1 MDNNKLKNP
10 TYLFEVSWEVC
21 NKVGGIH
28 TVISTKALNMAKE
41 YSHSHILIGPDVW
54 RYTEKNPEFI
64 DDQRLFRSWRQRAA
78 QEGLRIKVGRWNVA
92 GEPIV
97 ILVDFSTFINQKDEI
112 FASFWETYQ
121 LDSISGQW
129 DYIEPALFGY
139 AAGKVIE
146 SFVRFNSSL
155 RQRII
160 AQFHEWMTGAG
171 LLYLKSAVPQVGCV
185 FTTHATVL
193 GRCVAGN
200 NLPLYGKMKNY
211 VPEELAR
218 RFNVVSKQSLEK
230 AAARNADCFTTVS
243 DITAVECA
251 RFLDKEVD
259 IVTPNGFENVFTP
272 KENEWESKR
281 QAARE
286 KFLQVAQALLGRPV
300 SEDALLVGN
309 SGRYEFKNKGIDVF
323 IDAMGR
329 LNRDSN
335 LKREI
340 LAFILVPA
348 GHTGANRELLHNL
361 EMPYQPVATGTP
373 YLTHYLSDEAH
384 DPVMNRIRSLGLENS
399 ERDKVKIFFV
409 PSYLNGD
416 DGVFNMPYYDLLV
429 GMELTVFP
437 SYYEPWG
444 YTPLESLA
452 FKVPTLTTT
461 LAGFGLWVKE
471 HYHMNHPGI
480 EVIRREDDDKDSVA
494 MAIAEWIRSFS
505 AKTSAELE
513 KDRENAKDVS
523 RIALWDNLVNYYKQA
538 YAMALEQVNERLKN
552 MPVQDLNANASFLE
566 KQLTVNNPSWVS
578 VMIHRSVPEK
588 LMGLEEI
595 SKNLWWCWHD
605 EAREL
610 FRMIDVD
617 KWRACGH
624 NPIVLLDSISL
635 NRYKQLENDAEFVKK
650 LEEVYKHFQEY
661 MAGKERM
668 SGSGVAYFSMEYGL
682 HTSLKIYSGGL
693 GILAGD
699 YLKEASDK
707 GTKITAVGLLYRYG
721 YFTQRLSAT
730 GEQEATYEAQ
740 DFMKIAVTPVRDEKG
755 NWQMIS
761 LVFPGRNVY
770 ARIWRVDV
778 GRIELYLLDTDFED
792 NLPEDRSITHHLYG
806 GDWENRLK
814 QELLLGCGG
823 IQALRKLGIEAATYH
838 CNEGHAAF
846 TGLERLKEY
855 ITEQHLSFAEAME
868 VVRASSLFTTHTP
881 VPAGHDAFSENMLRT
896 YISHYADRLK
906 INWEQLLGL
915 GKINVADPNEKFS
928 MSFLAANL
936 AQEVNGVSWLHG
948 EVSKDIFKGMWP
960 GYMPEELHIGYVT
973 NGVHYP
979 TWAAPEWKQVEEGLF
994 GQDFINHHYDKRCF
1008 EEIFKVP
1015 DAVIA
1020 GVRRKLRKRLID
1032 HIKNHLLTDG
1042 VSASYFTPRQVLKIQ
1057 ETLRDDILTIG
1068 FARRFAT
1075 YKRAHLLFRNLG
1087 RLDEIVNNLEH
1098 PVQFI
1103 FAGKAHPADK
1113 AGQDLIKRIVEVSK
1127 YPQFIGKVIF
1137 LPNYDMDL
1145 AKKLVQGVDVWLN
1158 TPTRPQEASGTSGE
1172 KAAMNGVM
1180 HFSVLDGWWVEG
1192 YRKDAGWMLPMKRIF
1207 GNQALQDELD
1217 SEMVYN
1223 IIDGD
1228 IAPRFYDRD
1237 AGGLSPEWIKTI
1249 KNTIAYVASEF
1260 TTNRMLEDYERL
1272 YYIPMAERYQRM
1284 IADNY
1289 AMATELSEWKNKITR
1304 EWDSIELVGLNLPNR
1319 SKQII
1324 ALGKTYSGEVKLE
1337 IGELDMNEVGVELI
1351 VAEQQDGRQVIR
1363 EKHDFLPVSQ
1373 NGSIA
1378 SYHIDVTPDAPGL
1391 LMLAIRIYPKNALLP
1406 HRQDFALVKWL

>member
-1 MDNNKLKNP
+1 MDNNQLKNP
-10 TYLFEVSWEVC
+10 AYLFEVSWEVC

-54 RYTEKNPEFI
+54 RYMEKNPEFI
-64 DDQRLFRSWRQRAA
+64 DDQRLFRSWRQQAA
-78 QEGLRIKVGRWNVA
+78 QEGLRVKVGRWNVA
-92 GEPIV
+92 GKPIV

-112 FASFWETYQ
+112 FASFWETYK

-146 SFVRFNSSL
+146 SFVRFHASL

-171 LLYLKSAVPQVGCV
+171 LLYLKSALPQVGCV

-200 NLPLYGKMKNY
+200 NLPLYGEMKNY

-230 AAARNADCFTTVS
+230 AAACNADCFTTVS
-243 DITAVECA
+243 DITAAECA
-251 RFLDKEVD
+251 HFLDKEVD

-272 KENEWESKR
+272 KDSEWESKR
-281 QAARE
+281 KAARE

-300 SEDALLVGN
+300 SEDALLVGS

-323 IDAMGR
+323 LDAMGR

-335 LKREI
+335 LEREV

-348 GHTGANRELLHNL
+348 GHAGANRELLHNL
-361 EMPYQPVATGTP
+361 EMPYQPVNTGTP
-373 YLTHYLSDEAH
+373 YLTHYLSDEVH
-384 DPVMNRIRSLGLENS
+384 DPVMNRIKALKLQNGEG
-399 ERDKVKIFFV
+399 DKVKVFFV

-429 GMELTVFP
+429 GMDLTVFP

-471 HYHMNHPGI
+471 HYNMNHPGI
-480 EVIRREDDDKDSVA
+480 EVIRREDDDKGGVA
-494 MAIAEWIRSFS
+494 MAIAEWVRTYSM
-505 AKTSAELE
+505 KTSVEME

-538 YAMALEQVNERLKN
+538 YVIALDRVDERLKN
-552 MPVQDLNANASFLE
+552 TPMQDLRQNVSYIE
-566 KQLTVNNPSWVS
+566 KQLTVNTPSWVS
-578 VMIHRSVPEK
+578 VMIHRSVPKK

-610 FRMIDVD
+610 FRMIDVE

-624 NPIVLLDSISL
+624 NPIMLLDSISL
-635 NRYKQLENDAEFVKK
+635 NRYKQLENDSEFVSK
-650 LEEVYKHFQEY
+650 LEEVYKHFREY
-661 MAGKERM
+661 MAAKEHM

-740 DFMKIAVTPVRDEKG
+740 DFMKIAVTPVRDEKD
-755 NWQMIS
+755 NWQTVCLI
-761 LVFPGRNVY
+761 FPGRNVY

-792 NLPEDRSITHHLYG
+792 NLPEDRTITHHLYG

-855 ITEQHLSFAEAME
+855 ITEHHLSFAEAME

-906 INWEQLLGL
+906 ISWDQLLGL
-915 GKINVADPNEKFS
+915 GKINVSDPNEKFS

-960 GYMPEELHIGYVT
+960 GYMPEELHISYVT

-979 TWAAPEWKQVEEGLF
+979 TWAAPEWKQVEENLF
-994 GQDFINHHYDKRCF
+994 GKDFQNHHYDKHCF

-1015 DAVIA
+1015 DAVVA
-1020 GVRRKLRKRLID
+1020 EVRNKLRKRLID
-1032 HIKNHLLTDG
+1032 HIKNNLLTDG

-1075 YKRAHLLFRNLG
+1075 YKRAHLLFRNLE
-1087 RLDEIVNNLEH
+1087 RLDEIVNNPEH

-1127 YPQFIGKVIF
+1127 YPQFIGKIIF

-1192 YRKDAGWMLPMKRIF
+1192 YRKDAGWMLPMKRTF
-1207 GNQALQDELD
+1207 ESQALQDELD

-1223 IIDGD
+1223 IIDGE

-1237 AGGLSPEWIKTI
+1237 AGGLSTEWIKTI
-1249 KNTIAYVASEF
+1249 KNTIAYVASDF

-1272 YYIPMAERYQRM
+1272 FYVPMAERYHRM

-1289 AMATELSEWKNKITR
+1289 AMATELAEWKNKITR
-1304 EWDSIELVGLNLPNR
+1304 EWGSIELAGLNLPNR

-1324 ALGKTYSGEVKLE
+1324 ALGKAYSGEVKLE

-1351 VAEQQDGRQVIR
+1351 VAEQQNGRQVIR
-1363 EKHDFLPVSQ
+1363 EKHDFMPVSQ
-1373 NGSIA
+1373 EGSIA

-1391 LMLAIRIYPKNALLP
+1391 LMLAIRLYPKNKLLP